1 MAKAANLAY
10 DTIREAILNGD
21 FKPGERLPEQ
31 TLVSLCGCSRTPVR
45 EALRRLAADH
55 YVVVNSNQGAQ
66 VRDWDDE
73 DIDELFELRALLEG
87 SAASRAAAR
96 IGPEAL
102 RNLNRKLD
110 DLDEALNNPSVSDK
124 HKVSAFLSHNSEF
137 HGIVVKAANSPRLE
151 SLLSNLIEQA
161 IVVHTA
167 QHYSMDRIR
176 ESQRHHRELVDA
188 LKARN
193 EVWAKSVMTNH
204 IYAAR
209 AALSSR
215 EQH

>member
-10 DTIREAILNGD
+10 DTVREAILNGD

-31 TLVSLCGCSRTPVR
+31 ALVRLCGCSRTPVR

-55 YVVVNSNQGAQ
+55 YVVVSSNQGAQ
-66 VRDWDDE
+66 VRNWDEE
-73 DIDELFELRALLEG
+73 DIDELFDLRALLEG
-87 SAASRAAAR
+87 SAASRAATR
-96 IGPEAL
+96 IDPEAL
-102 RNLNRKLD
+102 RRLTKKLD
-110 DLDEALNNPSVSDK
+110 DLDDALNNDAMPEKQKISE
-124 HKVSAFLSHNSEF
+124 FLSHNSEF
-137 HGIVVKAANSPRLE
+137 HGIVVRAANSPRLE

-167 QHYSMDRIR
+167 QNSSMERIR

-188 LKARN
+188 LRAKN
-193 EVWAKSVMTNH
+193 EVWAKAVMTNH

-209 AALSSR
+209 TALTPH
-215 EQH
+215 EQS